1 MFQILF
7 NFHHDDFHDV
17 HLVNFN
23 LLKKRI
29 KFYQNSS
36 TCLIVYWPIFI
47 LFLIIL
53 IAKVSTLWVL
63 SGIYSGKDFY
73 DELEKY
79 ILLAGYSLDAFLTV
93 IFFVCLGTVLILI
106 WQRDYQQNKSDLTE
120 DEIINLV
127 NMPQRLPTKFII
139 CSFLFL
145 FISLFMIMQRFAN
158 ITLLFI
164 EIFNSNNEF
173 KGKFIFQVTMCISRY
188 FFDFLFCLTIL
199 IFHFNKAD
207 LKTIE
212 DNQTI
217 GEENENLMGGYDD
230 IQGE

>member
-1 MFQILF
+1 M
-7 NFHHDDFHDV
+7 
-17 HLVNFN
+17 
-23 LLKKRI
+23 LKKRI

-36 TCLIVYWPIFI
+36 TCLIVYWPVFIFI
-47 LFLIIL
+47 LIIL
-53 IAKVSTLWVL
+53 IAKVSLLWIL
-63 SGIYSGKDFY
+63 SEINSRKDY
-73 DELEKY
+73 YEELEKY
-79 ILLAGYSLDAFLTV
+79 ILLAGYSFDAFLTV

-106 WQRDYQQNKSDLTE
+106 WQRDYQQSKSDLTE
-120 DEIINLV
+120 EEIINLM

-145 FISLFMIMQRFAN
+145 IISLFMIMQRFAN

-164 EIFNSNNEF
+164 EIFNSQNEF
-173 KGKFIFQVTMCISRY
+173 KGKFIFQLSMCVSRY

-212 DNQTI
+212 DHGNNA
-217 GEENENLMGGYDD
+217 EENDNLMGGYDD